1 MTDKREIHRYRSLKS
16 AQIVDC
22 NSGGYSDCSIL
33 DINSR
38 GARLRLR
45 RMPQSLGAVEILLI
59 PENVK
64 VPATTRWL
72 RGNQCGV
79 MFNRPVRFLEKHD
92 RLTASDP
99 TTNTPVD

>member
-1 MTDKREIHRYRSLKS
+1 MSDKRELHRYRSLRG
-16 AQIVDC
+16 AQIIDC
-22 NSGGYSDCSIL
+22 ASGGYSECSVL

-45 RMPQSLGAVEILLI
+45 RMPQSLGEVELLLM

-64 VPATTRWL
+64 VAATTRWL

-79 MFNRPVRFLEKHD
+79 RFNRTLRFLEKHD
-92 RLTASDP
+92 RPTALDP
-99 TTNTPVD
+99 TQNNPVA